1 MFDKMGKKR
10 PFRKVISESFPIK
23 EGRGGLIKIEAW
35 EDENGDIV
43 RYNMAYIN
51 HAIFADDN
59 GRVIGY
65 DNAHNYHHKHYFGK
79 IFRVENFR
87 NYKELLRQ
95 FEKEIKEISK

>member
-1 MFDKMGKKR
+1 MGRKR
-10 PFRKVISESFPIK
+10 PFRKVVSESFPIRR
-23 EGRGGLIKIEAW
+23 GRGGLIKIEVW
-35 EDENGDIV
+35 EDEKGNIA

-65 DNAHNYHHKHYFGK
+65 DNAHNYHHKHYFGE

-87 NYKELLRQ
+87 NYKELLMQ
-95 FEKEIKEISK
+95 FEKEVKEISK